1 MVAKAS
7 NSTLREVKMQENWQ
21 VLLKQDITQ
30 KYVQNPPKDWVD
42 VNISTSGLL
51 NLTIVSDRFIG
62 LSMPQ
67 RKAEISS
74 LLQSHL
80 PHLSPGF
87 LSLYTLQEAESLN
100 ISPPQVSNPVLVNT
114 WQDLAIQ
121 AANPQNQPQLPQPEL
136 SLPRTVTFYSF
147 KGGVGRTTALT
158 HVAAILAMRGLKI
171 VAVDLDLEAPGLS
184 TAFNLKPQPKYGI
197 VDYFYERSY
206 LPDGVEPSISIAEI
220 FGEVKFPNATGRLFV
235 VPAGFLDLDYISKV
249 DDLHATTIID
259 GNKSLWSIFKEEIQE
274 QLKPDILLVDSRT
287 GINQWGAISLIE
299 AADEAIIFLF
309 PNEQNKQGI
318 ELLLQSIQSLKSL
331 SINFVFSPVPDLTKT
346 GLSKVKNIWDS
357 LQKKIKAA
365 KNENYETDEDD
376 SDLEIDQTPIEDLL
390 VVPYLVPI
398 ALADSYPVPGIQDYY
413 TKIANLIDEKTDEL
427 KRTNV
432 LNIEQRWK
440 IIESLQ
446 FPEVNAADQKQNLSL
461 LFQKTTDFD
470 KFLDD
475 TTCLIRGRKG
485 TGKTA
490 LYWLFLQHKN
500 VAQKLAHGRLDNT
513 VFLSAHGRFQ
523 ESRPSRDEFQII
535 HQTLQQNSG
544 TWEAFWRAYLLLRCY
559 QNDLFRFPKGKK
571 GAKFSEL
578 KITINNLPRETWQSE
593 NTQALLELSTNPQLR
608 LIVKDAISIL
618 LNEETKNKSQKLWF
632 LYDDLDEDFPEAG
645 EVRQQALTGLF
656 QLVQSCDAN
665 RLTEIRFKIFLRED
679 IWNRLSFDN
688 KSHFTG
694 RDILLQWARIDFLR
708 LALRQAIQSDF
719 KNLVD
724 RVSPVAVESIDQAN
738 EDAIDKALELLWGSR
753 RRGGNRAKKV
763 SQWVYERLTDS
774 SGTTFPRSLSILL
787 KEAKEQ
793 ELTYKG
799 QSSSKLRTDRLLQ
812 GKSLESGLKKA
823 SEKRCEEIKEEYPNL
838 IKFFDSLKGKLAFLS
853 KEQLQPIWKDSAE
866 EVIANF
872 EEFVSFLGEI
882 GIIEWRE
889 KEKRYKFA
897 DIYVYGFEM
906 ERRGAV

>member
-1 MVAKAS
+1 
-7 NSTLREVKMQENWQ
+7 MQENWQ
-21 VLLKQDITQ
+21 VSLKQQITNQ
-30 KYVQNPPKDWVD
+30 YVQNSLEWVD

-51 NLTIVSDRFIG
+51 NLTIVSDRFVG

-67 RKAEISS
+67 RKDQISS
-74 LLQSHL
+74 LIQSQV

-87 LSLYTLQEAESLN
+87 LSLHTLQEAESLN
-100 ISPPQVSNPVLVNT
+100 LSLPQVFDAASIHT

-121 AANPQNQPQLPQPEL
+121 AANPQNQTTSPQREP
-136 SLPRTVTFYSF
+136 SIPRTVTFYSF

-158 HVAAILAMRGLKI
+158 HVAWILAMRGRKV

-206 LPDGVEPSISIAEI
+206 LPEGVEASISIAEI
-220 FGEVKFPNATGRLFV
+220 FGEVRIPNATGRLFV
-235 VPAGFLDLDYISKV
+235 VPAGSLNLDYVSKV
-249 DDLHATTIID
+249 DDLHATTVID
-259 GNKSLWSIFKEEIQE
+259 GDENLWSIFKREIHE
-274 QLKPDILLVDSRT
+274 QLKPDILLIDSRT
-287 GINQWGAISLIE
+287 GINQWGALSLIQ

-318 ELLLQSIQSLKSL
+318 EVLLQSLQSLKNL
-331 SINFVFSPVPDLTKT
+331 SINFVFSPVPDITKI
-346 GLSKVKNIWDS
+346 GLSKVKQIWEY
-357 LQKKIKAA
+357 LLNRIKTTT
-365 KNENYETDEDD
+365 NENYETDEDEP
-376 SDLEIDQTPIEDLL
+376 DLDNSQTSIEELL
-390 VVPYLVPI
+390 VVPYLLPI
-398 ALADSYPVPGIQDYY
+398 ALADSYPVPGTQDYY
-413 TKIANLIDEKTDEL
+413 TKIANLIDEKNDEL
-427 KRTNV
+427 KRSNV
-432 LNIEQRWK
+432 LTTTDQRWN

-446 FPEVNAADQKQNLSL
+446 FPEVNAADQRQDLSL
-461 LFQKTTDFD
+461 LFQRTTDFER
-470 KFLDD
+470 FLDD

-490 LYWLFLQHKN
+490 LYWLFLKHKS

-535 HQTLQQNSG
+535 HQSLQQDGGS
-544 TWEAFWRAYLLLRCY
+544 WEAFWRAYLLLRCH
-559 QNDLFRFPKGKK
+559 QENLFKFPKGKK
-571 GAKFSEL
+571 GEKFSDL
-578 KITINNLPRETWQSE
+578 KKIINNLPGKKWQSE
-593 NTQALLELSTNPQLR
+593 FTQGLLELSTNSHLR
-608 LIVKDAISIL
+608 LIIKDVIDVL
-618 LNEETKNKSQKLWF
+618 LNEEAKNCSQKLWF

-645 EVRQQALTGLF
+645 EIRQQALTGLF

-694 RDILLQWARIDFLR
+694 RDIILQWTKIDFLR
-708 LALRQAIQSDF
+708 LALRQAIQSEDF

-724 RVSPVAVESIDQAN
+724 RVSPVAVESIDQAS
-738 EDAIDKALELLWGSR
+738 EDAIDKALEILWGSR
-753 RRGGNRAKKV
+753 RRGGNRAKNG
-763 SQWVYERLTDS
+763 SRWVYERLTDS

-787 KEAKEQ
+787 KGAKEQ

-799 QSSSKLRTDRLLQ
+799 KSSSKLRTDRLLQ
-812 GKSLESGLKKA
+812 GNSLEFGLKKA
-823 SEKRCEEIKEEYPNL
+823 SEKRCEEIKEEYPDL
-838 IKFFDSLKGKLAFLS
+838 IKFFDSLKNVSAFLS
-853 KEQLQPIWKDSAE
+853 REQLQTIWQDSAQNL
-866 EVIANF
+866 IANF
-872 EEFVSFLGEI
+872 EEFVSFLSEI

-889 KEKRYKFA
+889 KEQRYKFA

-906 ERRGAV
+906 IRQGAV

>member
-1 MVAKAS
+1 
-7 NSTLREVKMQENWQ
+7 MQENWQ
-21 VLLKQDITQ
+21 VLLKQEIANQ
-30 KYVQNPPKDWVD
+30 YVHNSQEWVD
-42 VNISTSGLL
+42 LNISTSGLL
-51 NLTIVSDRFIG
+51 NLTIVSDRFIN
-62 LSMPQ
+62 LFIPQ
-67 RKAEISS
+67 RKEQIYNLFKS
-74 LLQSHL
+74 QV

-87 LSLYTLQEAESLN
+87 ISLYTPQEADSLN
-100 ISPPQVSNPVLVNT
+100 LSAPQAFNTASVQT

-121 AANPQNQPQLPQPEL
+121 AANPQNQPQLPQLEP

-158 HVAAILAMRGLKI
+158 HVASILAMRGLKV

-206 LPDGVEPSISIAEI
+206 LPEGLEPSISIAEI
-220 FGEVKFPNATGRLFV
+220 FGEVKISNATGRLFV
-235 VPAGFLDLDYISKV
+235 VPAGCLNLDYISKV
-249 DDLHATTIID
+249 DDLHATTVID
-259 GNKSLWSIFKEEIQE
+259 GDQSLWSVFKREIYE
-274 QLKPDILLVDSRT
+274 QLKPDILLIDSRT
-287 GINQWGAISLIE
+287 GINQWGALSLIQ

-318 ELLLQSIQSLKSL
+318 ELLIQSLQGLKNL
-331 SINFVFSPVPDLTKT
+331 SINFVFSPVPDVTKS
-346 GLSKVKNIWDS
+346 GLSKVKQIWES
-357 LQKKIKAA
+357 LLNKIKTVT
-365 KNENYETDEDD
+365 NENYETDEDEP
-376 SDLEIDQTPIEDLL
+376 DLDNSQTPIEELL
-390 VVPYLVPI
+390 VVPYLLPI
-398 ALADSYPVPGIQDYY
+398 ALADSYPIQVTQDYY

-427 KRTNV
+427 KRSNV
-432 LNIEQRWK
+432 LNTIDQRWN

-446 FPEVNAADQKQNLSL
+446 FPEVNAADQRQDLNL
-461 LFQKTTDFD
+461 LFQRTTDFER
-470 KFLDD
+470 FLDD

-490 LYWLFLQHKN
+490 LYWLFLQHKS

-513 VFLSAHGRFQ
+513 IFLSAHGRFQ

-535 HQTLQQNSG
+535 HQHLQQNSG
-544 TWEAFWRAYLLLRCY
+544 TWEAFWRAYLLLRCH
-559 QNDLFRFPKGKK
+559 QENLFTFPKGKK

-578 KITINNLPRETWQSE
+578 KKIINNLPIERWQSE
-593 NTQALLELSTNPQLR
+593 CTQALLLLSTNSELR
-608 LIVKDAISIL
+608 LIVKDAIDIL
-618 LNEETKNKSQKLWF
+618 LNEEAKNNSQKLWF
-632 LYDDLDEDFPEAG
+632 LYDDLDEDFPEVG
-645 EVRQQALTGLF
+645 GVRQQALTGLF

-694 RDILLQWARIDFLR
+694 RDIILQWTRIDFLR
-708 LALRQAIQSDF
+708 LALRQAIQSEDF

-724 RVSPVAVESIDQAN
+724 RISPVAFESIDQAT
-738 EDAIDKALELLWGSR
+738 EEAIDKALEILWGSR
-753 RRGGNRAKKV
+753 RRGGNRAKNV
-763 SQWVYERLTDS
+763 SRWVYERLTDS

-787 KEAKEQ
+787 KGAKEQ

-812 GKSLESGLKKA
+812 GKSLEFGLKKA
-823 SEKRCEEIKEEYPNL
+823 SEKRCEEIKEEYPDL
-838 IKFFDSLKGKLAFLS
+838 TKFFDSLKGKLAFLS
-853 KEQLQPIWKDSAE
+853 KEQLQTVWQESAHD
-866 EVIANF
+866 IADF
-872 EEFVSFLGEI
+872 EEFASFLSEI

-889 KEKRYKFA
+889 KEKCYKVA

-906 ERRGAV
+906 DRRGAV